1 MARHVSTAK
10 RQRTTDLGARQ
21 RLPLR
26 AVLLI
31 LAFVPSAA
39 MVALLAVNSGQL
51 YDDWHT
57 ATNRENNAVS
67 SNGAVPA
74 TTLYYDLQQERKLSA
89 AALADPA
96 AYKAAL
102 AQVRKLTDASAMT
115 LESL

>member
-1 MARHVSTAK
+1 MALHARTAK
-10 RQRTTDLGARQ
+10 RQRTPDPGVRR

-26 AVLLI
+26 VVLLI

-57 ATNRENNAVS
+57 ATNHENSVVS

-74 TTLYYDLQQERKLSA
+74 ATLYYDLQQERK
-89 AALADPA
+89 
-96 AYKAAL
+96 
-102 AQVRKLTDASAMT
+102 
-115 LESL
+115 